1 MYFCILFGFLE
12 EKIITGSASPGTW
25 PEVWTRTSL
34 MTSTTSFDRERAP
47 QRYARLQCLKM
58 DSRGHEM
65 VSESRNPKINQIL
78 SAEMENLRK
87 LESNHRFS
95 NEYNVYT

>member
-1 MYFCILFGFLE
+1 MKWSVKVEI
-12 EKIITGSASPGTW
+12 
-25 PEVWTRTSL
+25 
-34 MTSTTSFDRERAP
+34 
-47 QRYARLQCLKM
+47 
-58 DSRGHEM
+58 
-65 VSESRNPKINQIL
+65 QIL